1 MSDAE
6 NQGANRWDKRL
17 VFGLMGVAII
27 AFTFWT
33 SSRYPSLDEKA
44 SLGGDNDISALAFD
58 RIVEVAQDDSV
69 LWKIVGNALNWAY
82 TNKQGMFFGIL
93 FAAAIMALL
102 QLLANKQF
110 KGRFAN
116 TLLGVSIGAPLGVC
130 VNCAVPIAM
139 GVDKSGGRSETTL
152 AVLMSSPSLNLVVLS
167 MTFALFP
174 FWLASLKLGVTLAF
188 IILAI
193 PLAVKLFTEDD
204 DAISQDDIDDVMD
217 RTQKLDF
224 GNNPTEDIYLSHD
237 PLAQSKWFNAFFWYI
252 KTYIQNLWYI
262 FKITVPLMILAGVL
276 GSIVVTFIPWH
287 QLAAFVPSEGIAWVL
302 GIFFVAL
309 LGTFFPV
316 PIAFDVV
323 ICAVLLAAGVDP
335 TYVAVLLLTL
345 GLFSIYPALQIGH
358 SMSKKLATGLFA
370 MVALT
375 GVGTGFVAHAL
386 DAIEINR
393 QESEIKSGLS
403 LDVDFQKLENPRLT
417 LDQVDN
423 SKLFATIGQHA
434 IASGK
439 RVRGGKK
446 GLKIESWG
454 FNDTTQLGSDTT
466 SLMQRYYGSDFG
478 LDISDDVSPMRFL
491 EPFARTRSIA
501 TGDIHGDGWPDVV
514 LSTDNGLAIFANISG
529 QRFQTQAIANDGVD
543 LRDVG
548 RVLLADIDG
557 DLDLDLIAG
566 TFWDGVYILENQNGD
581 FSKPARKLPGHV
593 KNAIVTSLA
602 AGDVDQDGQ
611 LEILIG
617 NSSIGNNVSDRSTQ
631 YSQNLIARFKDGV
644 WTSEALNGP
653 EGETL
658 SILIADLNRDKRP
671 DVMIGNDY
679 NPPDILYFGNK
690 KGELIQANRGRIPEG
705 TTKWTMS
712 LATGDIDGDLVP
724 EIYAGNIS
732 GRQSAKNRDPEA
744 ECQYESQPQK
754 DSCIARL
761 KVNTLSRS
769 ARRQGVATICDG
781 LSDNYLKQGCVVTA
795 MTQGVMRRGGSG
807 PDVVGDLCKKI
818 PESWPDFKKMC
829 ETRRETELTNL
840 SREELAIT
848 QDSNK
853 RSNVLLKLDDKKRKL
868 IDVAEGTPL
877 ENGGWTWNA
886 RFADLDNDQDLDLY
900 IVNGHSIANSRYDDK
915 FFENENGRFSERAE
929 ATGLASGVPGL
940 AYSYTDF
947 DRDGDLDVITL
958 PLQGPAKIYRNNAQ
972 DMGSNSIIFELRD
985 AVSNSHAYGAEV
997 TIRTASG
1004 AQIRELQMSGGFSSF
1019 DTPQLHFGL
1028 GDLDQI
1034 ESVEILWPDGKK
1046 DQFKK
1051 PLTANAYYR
1060 ITRQ

>member
-1 MSDAE
+1 MSDIE
-6 NQGANRWDKRL
+6 NQDASRWDKRL

-27 AFTFWT
+27 ALTFWT

-58 RIVEVAQDDSV
+58 RIVDVAREDSV
-69 LWKIVGNALNWAY
+69 LWRIVGNALNWAY

-139 GVDKSGGRSETTL
+139 GVDKSGARSETTL
-152 AVLMSSPSLNLVVLS
+152 AVLMSSPSLNLVVLT
-167 MTFALFP
+167 MTFTLFP

-193 PLAVKLFTEDD
+193 PLAVKLFGKEDAAIDHD
-204 DAISQDDIDDVMD
+204 DFDNVMD
-217 RTQKLDF
+217 TTQQLNF

-237 PLAQSKWFNAFFWYI
+237 PLAQSKWVNALLWYI
-252 KTYIQNLWYI
+252 KTYARNLWYI
-262 FKITVPLMILAGVL
+262 FKITVPLMILAGIL
-276 GSIVVTFIPWH
+276 GSIVVTFIPWD
-287 QLAAFVPSEGIAWVL
+287 QLAAYVPSEGLAWVL

-358 SMSKKLATGLFA
+358 SMSKKLAVGLFA

-386 DAIEINR
+386 DAFEINR
-393 QESEIKSGLS
+393 QTTEIENGLS
-403 LDVDFQKLENPRLT
+403 LDVDFKTLEKPRLT
-417 LDQVDN
+417 LYQVDN
-423 SKLFATIGQHA
+423 SALFATLKQQT
-434 IASGK
+434 IAPAKPVKGGRK
-439 RVRGGKK
+439 R
-446 GLKIESWG
+446 LKIESWS
-454 FNDTTQLGSDTT
+454 FNKSPSNGVAATT
-466 SLMQRYYGSDFG
+466 LMQKFYGHDYG
-478 LDISDDVSPMRFL
+478 LDLSEDISPMRFL
-491 EPFARTRSIA
+491 EPFARKRSIA
-501 TGDIHGDGWPDVV
+501 TGDIHGDGWSDIVI
-514 LSTDNGLAIFANISG
+514 SSDNGLEIFTNIAG
-529 QRFQTQAIANDGVD
+529 ERFQAQPIANEGLDI
-543 LRDVG
+543 RDVG
-548 RVLLADIDG
+548 RVMLADLDG
-557 DLDLDLIAG
+557 DRDLDIIAG
-566 TFWDGVYILENQNGD
+566 TYWDGVYILENENGD
-581 FSKPARKLPGHV
+581 FSTPALKLPGHIE
-593 KNAIVTSLA
+593 NAITSSLA
-602 AGDVDQDGQ
+602 VGDIDRDGQ

-617 NSSIGNNVSDRSTQ
+617 NSSIGNNVSDRSTR
-631 YSQNLIARFKDGV
+631 YSQNLIARFKNGA
-644 WTSEALNGP
+644 WTSEVLNGP

-671 DVMIGNDY
+671 DVLVGNDY
-679 NPPDILYFGNK
+679 NPPDILYLGNN
-690 KGELIQANRGRIPEG
+690 KGELVQANRGRIPGG

-712 LATGDIDGDLVP
+712 LSTGDIDGDLIP

-732 GRQSAKNRDPEA
+732 GRQTAEDRDPKA
-744 ECQYESQPQK
+744 ECRYETGPQK
-754 DSCIARL
+754 DACITRL
-761 KVNTLSRS
+761 ASNAMSRA

-781 LSDNYLKQGCVVTA
+781 LSDNYLRQGCVITA

-807 PDVVGDLCKKI
+807 PDIVGDLCDKI
-818 PESWPDFKKMC
+818 PNSWPDYKRMC

-840 SREELAIT
+840 TREELAVT

-868 IDVAEGTPL
+868 ADVAEGTPL
-877 ENGGWTWNA
+877 EDGGWTWNA
-886 RFADLDNDQDLDLY
+886 RFADLDNDRDLDLY
-900 IVNGHSIANSRYDDK
+900 VVNGHSIANSRYDDK
-915 FFENENGRFSERAE
+915 FFENENGSFSEKAE
-929 ATGLASGVPGL
+929 EAGLASGIPGL
-940 AYSYTDF
+940 AYSYIDF

-958 PLQGPAKIYRNNAQ
+958 PLQGPAKIFRNNAREN
-972 DMGSNSIIFELRD
+972 GANSIIFELRD
-985 AVSNSHAYGAEV
+985 KASNSHAYGAEV
-997 TIRTASG
+997 IIRTASG

-1019 DTPQLHFGL
+1019 DTPQIHFGL
-1028 GDLDQI
+1028 GEIDKVD
-1034 ESVEILWPDGKK
+1034 SVEILWPDGKK
-1046 DQFKK
+1046 DLIKN
-1051 PLTANAYYR
+1051 PLSANAYYR